1 MYQSFY
7 DAAPSLRALFVTP
20 RAVQAMRIFVQ
31 VNTMVNLLPNPT
43 DLKTH
48 IEALGFWHMSMD
60 VTVPRCV
67 VFRDCLVDLFAA
79 ELGSKL
85 TSGAATA
92 ITALLNYVAGAI
104 VYCKLNFATRMR
116 ILNESWAIANDKAGN
131 AEKLGSMEG
140 KAAEESK
147 PVHEEKGAEAGKEK

>member
-1 MYQSFY
+1 
-7 DAAPSLRALFVTP
+7 
-20 RAVQAMRIFVQ
+20 
-31 VNTMVNLLPNPT
+31 
-43 DLKTH
+43 
-48 IEALGFWHMSMD
+48 MD

-116 ILNESWAIANDKAGN
+116 ILNERWAIANDKAGN
-131 AEKLGSMEG
+131 AEKLGSME
-140 KAAEESK
+140 KSAQEDNAAAAATAA
-147 PVHEEKGAEAGKEK
+147 HEEGAEA